1 MGVFIRISLDEQE
14 FNLALS
20 RSIISACPV
29 DIFEL
34 QNGGLVARPE
44 MEDECTLCELC
55 LNLAPS
61 GALTIHKLYKNE
73 DLVARGERGSG
84 AAGGSSRRT

>member
-1 MGVFIRISLDEQE
+1 MGVFIRISLLADEFE
-14 FNLALS
+14 LALS
-20 RSIISACPV
+20 RSVVSACPV

-34 QNGGLVARPE
+34 QNERLVVRPE

-61 GALTIHKLYKNE
+61 GAVTIHKLYNNE
-73 DLVARGERGSG
+73 SLVSHGEREGG
-84 AAGGSSRRT
+84 AQAK

>member
-1 MGVFIRISLDEQE
+1 VGVFIRISLDEHE
-14 FNLALS
+14 FSPALS
-20 RSIISACPV
+20 RSIVSACPV

-34 QNGGLVARPE
+34 QNGGLFARPE

-55 LNLAPS
+55 LNLAPA

-73 DLVARGERGSG
+73 NLVARGVREDG
-84 AAGGSSRRT
+84 AASGSSPRP